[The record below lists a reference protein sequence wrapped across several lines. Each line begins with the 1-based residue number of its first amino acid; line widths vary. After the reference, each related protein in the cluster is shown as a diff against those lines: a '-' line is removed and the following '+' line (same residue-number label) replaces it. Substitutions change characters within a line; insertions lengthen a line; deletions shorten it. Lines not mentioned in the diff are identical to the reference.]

1 MLLKARVPQH
11 AQLLQQRRP
20 LAPEAAL
27 GHRIAAEVDS
37 HGLFGDALPARHV
50 VQRQQALVIF
60 PAGVAYRFAAAVPVD
75 FAGDETGL
83 PDAHR
88 SLDHAGARIAF
99 ALRFFQQALV
109 HRGQRGLAK
118 QRAGLRDLAL
128 WQPHGGGR
136 RPVLQEQ
143 LAHREDGLRDARHQ
157 REALAR
163 IVDRGRQHIGQRP
176 GAMLQQ
182 HRHPGGERGRHR
194 GRQQTDARHLFE
206 THGLERCGARRRGRA
221 TLAADRLHATSL
233 AVPQQDRRLAARAVQ
248 VGLDHLQHEAARHRG
263 VEGIAAPLQHAHGG
277 LRCEPVRGRGDTERA
292 DDFGAGG
299 EHGIWR
305 EARQFKEKP

>member
-1 MLLKARVPQH
+1 MHARDRPAPSAHAGTHRTAARCCASRAARLGNAIPGEAVRQRQLGGLGNAVNEAGGFRRMLLKARVPQH

-27 GHRIAAEVDS
+27 GHRIAAEVDR
-37 HGLFGDALPARHV
+37 HGLFGDGLPARHV
-50 VQRQQALVIF
+50 VQRQQARVVF

-128 WQPHGGGR
+128 RQPHGGGR

-157 REALAR
+157 REAVAR
-163 IVDRGRQHIGQRP
+163 IVDARAPAHRP
-176 GAMLQQ
+176 A
-182 HRHPGGERGRHR
+182 
-194 GRQQTDARHLFE
+194 T
-206 THGLERCGARRRGRA
+206 RCHAPATSSSRRRTRQA
-221 TLAADRLHATSL
+221 PWPAAN
-233 AVPQQDRRLAARAVQ
+233 
-248 VGLDHLQHEAARHRG
+248 
-263 VEGIAAPLQHAHGG
+263 
-277 LRCEPVRGRGDTERA
+277 RCPAPVRNP
-292 DDFGAGG
+292 
-299 EHGIWR
+299 W
-305 EARQFKEKP
+305 P